1 MSDLTYP
8 KGICENY
15 MKERIGITS
24 FQDRNVTTDS
34 KRNKD
39 LDEIK
44 FGSTCNKL
52 VSVKTDLDY
61 NI

>member
-1 MSDLTYP
+1 
-8 KGICENY
+8 

-34 KRNKD
+34 KSNKD

-52 VSVKTDLDY
+52 VSVKTITY
-61 NI
+61 NKFVKVDNNGT

>member
-1 MSDLTYP
+1 
-8 KGICENY
+8 

-24 FQDRNVTTDS
+24 IQDRNVTTDS
-34 KRNKD
+34 KSNKD

>member
-1 MSDLTYP
+1 
-8 KGICENY
+8 

-24 FQDRNVTTDS
+24 FQDQNVTTDS
-34 KRNKD
+34 KSNKD

-52 VSVKTDLDY
+52 VSVKLIWTITY
-61 NI
+61 NKFVKVDNNGT

>member
-1 MSDLTYP
+1 
-8 KGICENY
+8 

-34 KRNKD
+34 KSNKD

-61 NI
+61 KHIINS